1 MRAACL
7 IAAAISLIAVPA
19 IGNAKPVAKPAM
31 KADWTHVVTATPDG
45 GFRIGNPK
53 AKVVLVEYG
62 SLACPHC
69 RHFEETGYKP
79 LVDNYVRSGKVSY
92 EFRNYLLNAPDV
104 AVSLL
109 AHCAGPSKFF
119 RMSDVV
125 FSTQMQWEGKIASLP
140 ADQQAE
146 IAKLSDTQQVARYAE
161 LAGFPKL
168 ASRFGLTAAQ
178 SHQCLADPKGMER
191 LLAVTRKAA
200 ELGVT
205 GTPTFFINGKIS
217 DARTWEQLEPALR
230 DAGG

>member
-1 MRAACL
+1 MRIASAF
-7 IAAAISLIAVPA
+7 AAAIALAVIPTVT
-19 IGNAKPVAKPAM
+19 VAKPAVRAAA
-31 KADWTHVVTATPDG
+31 KADWTRVVSATPDG

-53 AKVVLVEYG
+53 AKVALVEYG

-119 RMSDVV
+119 AMSGAV
-125 FSTQMQWEGKIASLP
+125 FSSQPQWEGKIASLP
-140 ADQQAE
+140 AEQQAE
-146 IAKLSDTQQVARYAE
+146 IAKLSDAQQVARYAE
-161 LAGFPKL
+161 LASFPQL
-168 ASRFGLTAAQ
+168 AARFGLTAAQ
-178 SHQCLADPKGMER
+178 SRQCLADSKGMER
-191 LLAVTRKAA
+191 LLTVTRKAA
-200 ELGVT
+200 DLGVT